1 MGYLGNALFRHPGVT
16 MRRLP
21 GTIDMFRRLC
31 PRCLSWYVYKS
42 RFSHLEYL
50 LLLLMLRPVRCRDC
64 DRRYY
69 RLIFLEALHRHDP
82 E

>member
-1 MGYLGNALFRHPGVT
+1 
-16 MRRLP
+16 
-21 GTIDMFRRLC
+21 
-31 PRCLSWYVYKS
+31 LSWYVYKS

-50 LLLLMLRPVRCRDC
+50 LLLLLLRPVRCRDC

-69 RLIFLEALHRHDP
+69 RLIFLEALHRKEP